1 MRYALLTAL
10 FAGFSFLSG
19 SAQIKTDYQ
28 GLLWEISGNGL
39 EKPSYLYGTMHVS
52 SRVAFH
58 LGEDFFGA
66 LESADV
72 IALETNPANWINQF
86 EESTLFQDYYSMGYR
101 YNSAANPLYKS
112 FIPTPPKQLELGYY
126 IGHDQELLNRF
137 LYRMN
142 SEEQNFSEDTFL
154 DLFIYQAA
162 KKQGKKVVALEDFED
177 SFLSVMKA
185 GKYDKDAQRISERQ
199 AKDILGDY
207 SNWYE
212 LQEDAYRKGNLDL
225 LDTMTSALNPGKYY
239 RVNMLDIRNAVM
251 AKGMDSIMQKQ
262 TLFTGVGAAH
272 LPGKQGVISMLR
284 AMGYTVKAKPRM
296 VTAQSIDQ
304 KETLDKLT
312 FAHDSL
318 VFTTDDGFIS
328 ALSPAP
334 LTKMVAEPFQEYVYP
349 DMANGAFYSI
359 RRVNTFGK
367 IYGLSPDD
375 YLAKVDSLLFENIP
389 GKIETK
395 NIIEINGYKAYDIR
409 NTTKKGDKQR
419 YHIIFTPLEIIIAK
433 VGGPKDFVETLQPSL
448 FFKTLTIGQVNPEK
462 TVYTPKQGGFQVNLP
477 PQRIELKQGVFNN
490 PNATFWVQS
499 VDDAGNYF
507 ALAERKQYDFENVE
521 EDAFELTYFI
531 ERIAKEEKL
540 TLDTLYT
547 VGVTAETL
555 PKKAN
560 FVLINKKGQNLH
572 GQTHLQGNQY
582 VTLFTTAQDAVVQ
595 NNYFDSFS
603 FTGLNYPESFE
614 NYVDTSLYINVRLPS
629 DPNNYERVIN
639 SMYSRGRNERQAYQS
654 FQRFKKYDYPPTG
667 ESLLFGLEK
676 LNKYQSYKTADRF
689 WANFD
694 PIETPDEYILL
705 KDTLLSA
712 ETKDTNLFTSTKEY
726 IYSDTA
732 SSRIIRIKAMAQNGA
747 IYSLRAQYG
756 KEETPSKLILE
767 AFASFKPSA
776 DTLFGKSPLISKAH
790 LIFADL
796 TSGDSALIYG
806 AANSFTVAD
815 YNPKDA
821 KTIVKL
827 YKTLQNANFK
837 RDDRLNLLNRLA
849 FTKNEEYL
857 PFIKEEYYANNDSST
872 YQFMLLET
880 LADYLTEDANAL
892 FAELIL
898 DETPF
903 SSSTYRISSL
913 FREFNDS
920 LQIADALFPE
930 ILALADFEDYKDPV
944 YSLLSQ
950 LVDSNFIKQKQYKQK
965 RGTVLRYAK
974 VEYKK
979 QRASEETE
987 NTKKSNFM
995 LTKYNTILSPFGNK
1009 KEVQE
1014 HYRNLLNIK
1023 NKQVLAEQLP
1033 YIYNKI
1039 EVPDT
1044 LYNYLAKDT
1053 KARSKVYNF
1062 LQERNK
1068 LNLLSSTFKT
1078 QEALGEAIVQ
1088 NLNYAGFDS
1097 LSTLGTATAQ
1107 TKIGEVDIYFY
1118 RVKNEKDKFWQFAY
1132 TAVPQSRTE
1141 PLTKVSIARLG
1152 ERYNPLFDDLEEI
1165 KKDAIEKIK
1174 LYNRPFTEEEVERY

>member
-1 MRYALLTAL
+1 MRHAILTML
-10 FAGFSFLSG
+10 FAGFSFLLC
-19 SAQIKTDYQ
+19 SAQIKTEYQ

-58 LGEDFFGA
+58 LGEDFFDA
-66 LESADV
+66 LKSADV

-86 EESTLFQDYYSMGYR
+86 ESSTLFQDYYSMGYR
-101 YNSAANPLYKS
+101 YTSSGNPLYKS

-207 SNWYE
+207 QNWYE
-212 LQEDAYRKGNLDL
+212 LQEDAYRKGNLNL

-239 RVNMLDIRNAVM
+239 RKNMLDIRNRVM
-251 AKGMDSIMQKQ
+251 ANGMDSIMQKQ

-284 AMGYTVKAKPRM
+284 DMGYTVKAKPRM

-304 KETLDKLT
+304 KEVLDKLT
-312 FAHDSL
+312 FAHDSII
-318 VFTTDDGFIS
+318 FTTDDGFIS

-359 RRVNTFGK
+359 RRVNTFAK
-367 IYGLSPDD
+367 VYGLSPND
-375 YLAKVDSLLFENIP
+375 YVNKVDSLLFENIP
-389 GKIETK
+389 GKIESK
-395 NIIEINGYKAYDIR
+395 NIIDINGYKAYDIK
-409 NTTKKGDKQR
+409 NITKKGDKQR
-419 YHIIFTPLEIIIAK
+419 YHIIFTPLEIVIAK
-433 VGGPKDFVETLQPSL
+433 VGGPKNFVETLQPNL
-448 FFKTLTIGQVNPEK
+448 FFKTLTVGQINPGK
-462 TVYTPKQGGFQVNLP
+462 TVYTSKQGGFQVDLP

-499 VDDAGNYF
+499 VDENGTYF
-507 ALAERKQYDFENVE
+507 AVAERKQYDFENVE
-521 EDAFELTYFI
+521 EDVFELSYFI

-540 TLDTLYT
+540 EIDTLYIVEEKT
-547 VGVTAETL
+547 KQLL
-555 PKKAN
+555 PYAVFILK
-560 FVLINKKGQNLH
+560 NKHGENLY
-572 GQTHLQGNQY
+572 GQTHLKGNQY
-582 VTLFTTAQDAVVQ
+582 IMLLSTAKD
-595 NNYFDSFS
+595 NTSKINFFNSFS
-603 FTGLNYPESFE
+603 FTEFTYPETFE
-614 NYVDTSLYINVRLPS
+614 TYTDTSLYIDVRLPR

-639 SMYSRGRNERQAYQS
+639 SMYNRGRNEKQSYQA
-654 FQRFKKYDYPPTG
+654 FQRFKKYDYPATG
-667 ESLLFGLEK
+667 EALLFGLEK
-676 LNKYQSYKTADRF
+676 LNKYQSYKDIESF
-689 WANFD
+689 WESFD
-694 PIETPDEYILL
+694 PIETPNEYILL
-705 KDTLLSA
+705 KDPLLNA
-712 ETKDTNLFTSTKEY
+712 TTKDTNLFTSTKEY
-726 IYSDTA
+726 WYTDTA

-756 KEETPSKLILE
+756 KDQVPSKLISE

-776 DTLFGKSPLISKAH
+776 DTLFGRSPLTSKAH

-796 TSGDSALIYG
+796 TSGDSTLIYA
-806 AANSFTVAD
+806 AANSFSVAD

-821 KTIVKL
+821 NTIVKL
-827 YKTLQNANFK
+827 YKTLQNPNFK

-849 FTKNEEYL
+849 FTKNDAYL
-857 PFIKEEYYANNDSST
+857 PFIKEEYYANNDSSA

-880 LADYLTEDANAL
+880 LADYLTKDANAL

-903 SSSTYRISSL
+903 SSSTYRIGQL

-920 LQIADALFPE
+920 LQIAQVLFPE
-930 ILALADFEDYKDPV
+930 ILALTDFEDYKDPV
-944 YSLLSQ
+944 YTLLSQ

-965 RGTVLRYAK
+965 RNTVLRYAK

-979 QRASEETE
+979 QRSSEETE
-987 NTKKSNFM
+987 STKKSNFL
-995 LTKYNTILSPFGNK
+995 LTKYNTILSPFGK
-1009 KEVQE
+1009 SKEVQE

-1033 YIYNKI
+1033 YIYNNI

-1044 LYNYLAKDT
+1044 LYNYLAKDN
-1053 KARSKVYNF
+1053 KARSMVYNF
-1062 LQERNK
+1062 LQKHNK
-1068 LNLLSSTFKT
+1068 LDLLNTTFKT
-1078 QEALGEAIVQ
+1078 QEALGEAIIQ
-1088 NLNYAGFDS
+1088 NLNYNGFDS

-1107 TKIGEVDIYFY
+1107 TKIGALDVYFY

-1132 TAVPQSRTE
+1132 AAVPQSRE
-1141 PLTKVSIARLG
+1141 QPLTKASITRLG

-1165 KKDAIEKIK
+1165 KKDALEKIK
-1174 LYNRPFTEEEVERY
+1174 LYNRPFAEEEGERY